1 MCLVNVVVT
10 SKYSAITL
18 NGVLH
23 WHAKIG
29 PYNTNHKLTFVDKVL
44 DRLGIGLMQP
54 ETGFNIPVPAT
65 TLFFSFFPS
74 AWQWKVYDL
83 RPYVS
88 PLIDST

>member
-10 SKYSAITL
+10 SQYSAITL

-29 PYNTNHKLTFVDKVL
+29 PYNTNHILTFVDKVL

-54 ETGFNIPVPAT
+54 ENGFNIPVPAT
-65 TLFFSFFPS
+65 TLFFFPF
-74 AWQWKVYDL
+74 
-83 RPYVS
+83 
-88 PLIDST
+88 PLLHGSGRFMIFDPMLVPS

>member
-10 SKYSAITL
+10 SQYSAITL

-29 PYNTNHKLTFVDKVL
+29 PYNTNHILTFVDKLL

-54 ETGFNIPVPAT
+54 ETGFNIPVNAT